1 MKRIAIFASG
11 NGSNAKAIIQYFQGN
26 KNIRIETIVCNN
38 PKAKVIE
45 VARELNIPCRLITR
59 QDLYIEDDILN
70 FLKAS
75 HIDLIVLAGFLWL
88 IPEKLLSAFPDK
100 IINIHPAL
108 LPKFGGKNM
117 YGNRVHESVLNAGEK
132 ETGITIHLLNEKYD
146 EGKIKFQKTCAI
158 DSSDSAEDIS
168 RKVQKLEH
176 EWYPKIIEG
185 ILTS

>member
-1 MKRIAIFASG
+1 
-11 NGSNAKAIIQYFQGN
+11 
-26 KNIRIETIVCNN
+26 
-38 PKAKVIE
+38 
-45 VARELNIPCRLITR
+45 
-59 QDLYIEDDILN
+59 
-70 FLKAS
+70 
-75 HIDLIVLAGFLWL
+75 
-88 IPEKLLSAFPDK
+88 
-100 IINIHPAL
+100 
-108 LPKFGGKNM
+108 M
-117 YGNRVHESVLNAGEK
+117 YGEQSRFSVQGIKNRLYKKQIYSTIYQTFYRVHESVLNAGEK